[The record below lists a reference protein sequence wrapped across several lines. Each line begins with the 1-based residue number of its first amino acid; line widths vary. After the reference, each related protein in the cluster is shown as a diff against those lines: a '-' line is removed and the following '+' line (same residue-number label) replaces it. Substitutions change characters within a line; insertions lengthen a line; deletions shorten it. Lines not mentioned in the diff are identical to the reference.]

1 MWLSVPQRDVARTR
15 TTTCPGPADGW
26 GTSSNSNPGAA
37 FVLTNART
45 RRSYLSPTIRIGAV
59 LVERCPLARLAAGR
73 FDPRPL
79 LSLLPERAELLLH
92 RIQRRPD
99 GLFERLFRFR
109 GGESPAPHGAHQ
121 PRHGD
126 PWPLAGVPLPRQG
139 DPGVQD

>member
-45 RRSYLSPTIRIGAV
+45 RRSYLSPAIPIGAV
-59 LVERCPLARLAAGR
+59 LVELPALARLAAGR

-79 LSLLPERAELLLH
+79 LSLLPERAGLLLP
-92 RIQRRPD
+92 RIERPPD
-99 GLFERLFRFR
+99 GLFAPLFRFR
-109 GGESPAPHGAHQ
+109 GGERPPPPPAHPSA
-121 PRHGD
+121 PLA
-126 PWPLAGVPLPRQG
+126 PWPPVSG
-139 DPGVQD
+139 